1 MLKKSVSSM
10 TVIVLMCPL
19 PSAGPGQAHAAARNR
34 SWSRVLG
41 WAELSGV
48 R

>member
-1 MLKKSVSSM
+1 MMKKSVSLM
-10 TVIVLMCPL
+10 TVIMLMCPL

-34 SWSRVLG
+34 SWSRVLS